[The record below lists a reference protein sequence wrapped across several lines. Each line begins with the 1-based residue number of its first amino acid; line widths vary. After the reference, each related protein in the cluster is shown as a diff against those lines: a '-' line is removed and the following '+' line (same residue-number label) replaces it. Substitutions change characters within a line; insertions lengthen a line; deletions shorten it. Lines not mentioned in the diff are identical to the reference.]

1 MRDGGWWEEE
11 EMWAVVEVVSVLFC
25 RLASAG
31 SSFGMVRQI
40 GTRWREGGREEKGRG
55 GGGMEW

>member
-1 MRDGGWWEEE
+1 
-11 EMWAVVEVVSVLFC
+11 MWAVVEVVSVLFC

-55 GGGMEW
+55 GGGGMEW